1 MPGPGGFHGGGHG
14 GFHGGGHGGFHGGPG
29 GFHGGPHMGGHHH
42 HHHHPHGR
50 PPMHGWGRRPYRGGC
65 LGCMIP
71 TLGII
76 AMVAAL
82 VLILLF

>member
-1 MPGPGGFHGGGHG
+1 
-14 GFHGGGHGGFHGGPG
+14 
-29 GFHGGPHMGGHHH
+29 
-42 HHHHPHGR
+42 
-50 PPMHGWGRRPYRGGC
+50 MHGWGRRPYRGGC